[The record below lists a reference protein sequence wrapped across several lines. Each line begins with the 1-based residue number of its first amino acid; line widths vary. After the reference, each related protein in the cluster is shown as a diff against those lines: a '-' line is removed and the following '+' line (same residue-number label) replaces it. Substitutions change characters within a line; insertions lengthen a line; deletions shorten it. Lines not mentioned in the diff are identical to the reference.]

1 MLWSFVMVLVG
12 LLLLSWAAD
21 RFVDS
26 AAALARNLGVAP
38 MIVGLTVV
46 SLGTSA
52 PEIMVSGL
60 AAWQGKVGLAIGNA
74 IGSNIANMSLVVGSA
89 AIVMPLLVKS
99 ETLRRE
105 FPMMMAVMLF
115 ALALTLDGHLARW
128 EGFLFLAGLA
138 AVMYGL
144 VAVGTASKPD
154 DTLALEFSEKIPR
167 NLSTVGVSSWL
178 MLSLTVLLVSSQMVV
193 SGAVSIAYMFGISDL
208 VIGLTLVAVGTSL
221 PELAATVASAL
232 KKEHDIA
239 IGNVIGSNMF
249 NLLAVLG
256 IAAVVQP
263 GPLVA
268 GVMTRDYPAMIGV
281 AVVLFVMAYGFRGPG
296 RVNRVEAALLL
307 MIFVGYQ
314 AWLLIGG

>member
-1 MLWSFVMVLVG
+1 MLLSIAMVLGG
-12 LLLLSWAAD
+12 LLFLSWAAD

-26 AAALARNLGVAP
+26 AAALARNLGIAP

-60 AAWQGKVGLAIGNA
+60 AAWQGSVGLAIGNA
-74 IGSNIANMSLVVGSA
+74 IGSNIANMSLVVGAA
-89 AIVMPLLVKS
+89 AIVAPLLVKS

-128 EGFLFLAGLA
+128 DGLLFLAGLA
-138 AVMYGL
+138 AVTYGL
-144 VAVGTASKPD
+144 VTVGTTSRPD
-154 DTLALEFSEKIPR
+154 DALAIEFTEKIPR
-167 NLSTVGVSSWL
+167 NLSTVKVSSWL
-178 MLSLTVLLVSSQMVV
+178 ALSLVVLLVSSQMVV
-193 SGAVSIAYMFGISDL
+193 SGAVGLAHMFGISDL

-239 IGNVIGSNMF
+239 IGNIIGSNMF

-268 GVMTRDYPAMIGV
+268 GVMTRDYPVMIGF

-296 RVNRVEAALLL
+296 RVNRVEAAVLLV
-307 MIFVGYQ
+307 MFVGYQ
-314 AWLLIGG
+314 VWLLTNH

>member
-1 MLWSFVMVLVG
+1 MLLSVGMVLVG
-12 LLLLSWAAD
+12 LLLLSWAAN

-52 PEIMVSGL
+52 PEIMISGL
-60 AAWQGKVGLAIGNA
+60 AAWQGNVGLAIGNA
-74 IGSNIANMSLVVGSA
+74 IGSNIANMSLVVGAA
-89 AIVMPLLVKS
+89 AIVTPLLVKS

-115 ALALTLDGHLARW
+115 ALVLTLDGDLARW
-128 EGFLFLAGLA
+128 DGLFLLAGLA
-138 AVMYGL
+138 AVTYGL
-144 VAVGTASKPD
+144 VAVGTTSKPD
-154 DTLALEFSEKIPR
+154 DALAVEFTEKIR
-167 NLSTVGVSSWL
+167 GDRSTMRASSWL
-178 MLSLTVLLVSSQMVV
+178 ALSLLVLLVSSQMVV
-193 SGAVSIAYMFGISDL
+193 SGAVNIARVFGISDL

-221 PELAATVASAL
+221 PELAATVASAI

-239 IGNVIGSNMF
+239 IGNIIGSNMF

-263 GPLVA
+263 GRLVP
-268 GVMTRDYPAMIGV
+268 GVMTRDYPVMIGL
-281 AVVLFVMAYGFRGPG
+281 AVVLFAMAYGFRGPG

-307 MIFVGYQ
+307 MMFAGYQ
-314 AWLLIGG
+314 VWLLTNH